1 MQGKAEQ
8 INVKVS
14 LKTADL
20 AASRRSD
27 KRVSR
32 RISMQQ
38 SNWGHDERKGL
49 LFFHIITKPK
59 SGAVAALR
67 VVQDEVWMTASRHAF
82 EGRDIISYF
91 LLCESVSRAAPAIAG
106 PG

>member
-8 INVKVS
+8 INVNVS
-14 LKTADL
+14 LRQQTWL
-20 AASRRSD
+20 HRRRSD
-27 KRVSR
+27 KRISR

-38 SNWGHDERKGL
+38 SNWGQDERKGL